1 MSILGYGKY
10 GGILK
15 EKGVNWI
22 LEILYFFCSVP
33 SSRDE
38 KTAITTTTTG
48 STEMADDGIP
58 RLMNF
63 VSESQLEENKK
74 TRGPTL
80 EDGTAGRDR
89 PLFEILKDNKDKKD
103 AEFNERFKHRPPKA
117 LDEDE
122 TEFLDTLELS
132 RRQHEQQVADDE
144 AQQLRSFQKQVAAQ
158 SATLYELQ
166 EIPTVVPKVQ
176 EPQFSAKKKT
186 HPRPL
191 GVVIKVK
198 PQAKKAKTEEQAKT
212 NSEECEGDLKK
223 NDSADIST
231 TDAQRPSG
239 LNEGANEGVFTGG
252 LVSYSDESDED

>member
-1 MSILGYGKY
+1 
-10 GGILK
+10 
-15 EKGVNWI
+15 
-22 LEILYFFCSVP
+22 
-33 SSRDE
+33 
-38 KTAITTTTTG
+38 
-48 STEMADDGIP
+48 MAEDGIP

-166 EIPTVVPKVQ
+166 EIPAVVPKVQ
-176 EPQFSAKKKT
+176 EPQFPAKKKT

-212 NSEECEGDLKK
+212 NSEECGDLRKI
-223 NDSADIST
+223 NSADIST

-239 LNEGANEGVFTGG
+239 LNEGANQGVLTSG

>member
-1 MSILGYGKY
+1 
-10 GGILK
+10 
-15 EKGVNWI
+15 
-22 LEILYFFCSVP
+22 
-33 SSRDE
+33 
-38 KTAITTTTTG
+38 
-48 STEMADDGIP
+48 MADDGIP

-144 AQQLRSFQKQVAAQ
+144 AQQLRIFQKQVAAQ

-166 EIPTVVPKVQ
+166 EIPAVVPKVQ

-212 NSEECEGDLKK
+212 NSEECEGDLRK
-223 NDSADIST
+223 NDSANIST
-231 TDAQRPSG
+231 TDTQRPSG
-239 LNEGANEGVFTGG
+239 LNDGAIQGVVTGG